1 MTPSSPLRVVL
12 VGFGPVGARFAEELL
27 PAVASGEALLAVVGA
42 ERCDPYN
49 RVMVAEFAVGDAER
63 DELDLVDSESL
74 ISAGVDVRT
83 GTRVVTIDRGAS
95 AVLLD
100 DGSALPYDRL
110 VLATGA
116 RSRIPVLDGLEHVEH
131 SASPGRDDALTE
143 GVCVLRS
150 VDDARRVRDVVAAGG
165 RVVVLGAGVLG
176 IELGMLLARAGA
188 TPSIAHF
195 GPIPMP
201 RQLDRGSAAVLGAAL
216 EDAGLHVIPHTRAEA
231 IVARVDE
238 HGVRRF
244 HALVSSD
251 GRVTEGDLLVLSCG
265 VVARTELAAS
275 ADLRIGGGILVDEH
289 LRAWT
294 DHRIHAIGDCAHI
307 ADPARYLHEASVPGG
322 PSGLIGPG
330 WRQAEWLA
338 RSLIAELRGQAIAP
352 FDEELPGVVLLKADG
367 VDLISA
373 GDVSADPFAPVPR
386 GEVAP
391 GVAVWADPEHG
402 TYTKMV
408 TRDGVLTGF
417 VSVGMPRTAAELSVL
432 YARRAELPA
441 DRSLLLRLDTA
452 DESAPRA
459 TGREAT
465 VCMCNAVTAGTI
477 EDAISDGCDSVAE
490 VGRCTRAGTGC
501 GGCRARISEMITASA
516 REAAPA

>member
-1 MTPSSPLRVVL
+1 MTPAAPLRVVL

-27 PAVASGEALLAVVGA
+27 PSVAGGEVALTVVGA

-49 RVMVAEFAVGDAER
+49 RVMVAEFAVGEAER
-63 DELDLVDSESL
+63 DELDLVDSGSL
-74 ISAGVDVRT
+74 TAAGVDIRA
-83 GTRVVTIDRGAS
+83 GARVVAIDPAESSVR
-95 AVLLD
+95 LD
-100 DGSALPYDRL
+100 DGSSLPYDRL

-116 RSRIPVLDGLEHVEH
+116 RSRIPFLDGLERVDR
-131 SASPGRDDALTE
+131 STSPGLDDALTA

-150 VDDARRVRDVVAAGG
+150 VEDAHQVRDVVAAGG

-176 IELGMLLARAGA
+176 IELGMLLAKAGA
-188 TPSIAHF
+188 APSVAHF

-201 RQLDRGSAAVLGAAL
+201 RQLDRGSAAVLGAVL
-216 EDAGLHVIPHTRAEA
+216 ENAGVHVIPHTRAEA

-238 HGVRRF
+238 HGERRF

-251 GRVTEGDLLVLSCG
+251 GRVTEGELLVLSCG
-265 VVARTELAAS
+265 VVARTELAA
-275 ADLRIGGGILVDEH
+275 AAGLRIGGGVLVDDR

-294 DHRIHAIGDCAHI
+294 APAIHAIGDCAHI
-307 ADPARYLHEASVPGG
+307 ADPSRHLHEASVPGG

-338 RSLIAELRGQAIAP
+338 RSLVAELHGDAIAAYE
-352 FDEELPGVVLLKADG
+352 EELPGVVLLKAEG

-408 TRDGVLTGF
+408 TRGGVLTGF

-432 YARRAELPA
+432 YARRGELPA
-441 DRSLLLRLDTA
+441 DRSLLLRLDAA
-452 DESAPRA
+452 DDAAPRA
-459 TGREAT
+459 TGRDAT

-477 EDAISDGCDSVAE
+477 EDAISDGCDTVAE

-501 GGCRARISEMITASA
+501 GGCRARISDMITASM
-516 REAAPA
+516 REVAPA

>member
-1 MTPSSPLRVVL
+1 MTHSSPLRVVL
-12 VGFGPVGARFAEELL
+12 VGFGPVGARFAEDLL
-27 PAVASGEALLAVVGA
+27 PAVASGEALLTVVGA
-42 ERCDPYN
+42 EPCDPYN

-63 DELDLVDSESL
+63 EELDLVDSVSL
-74 ISAGVDVRT
+74 AAAGVSVRT
-83 GTRVVTIDRGAS
+83 GSRVVRIDTGSS

-100 DGSALPYDRL
+100 DGDSLVYDRL

-116 RSRIPVLDGLEHVEH
+116 RARIPMLDGLERMPQAE
-131 SASPGRDDALTE
+131 SRGLDDGLTA

-150 VDDARRVRDVVAAGG
+150 VDDAQRVRDVVMAGG

-176 IELGMLLARAGA
+176 IELGMLLAKAGA
-188 TPSIAHF
+188 APSIAHF

-216 EDAGLHVIPHTRAEA
+216 EESGLHVIPHTRAEA
-231 IVARVDE
+231 IVASTDE
-238 HGVRRF
+238 GGRRRF

-265 VVARTELAAS
+265 VVARTELAA
-275 ADLRIGGGILVDEH
+275 AAGLRVGGGILVDDR

-307 ADPARYLHEASVPGG
+307 ADPARYLHEAAVPGG

-338 RSLIAELRGQAIAP
+338 ASMLAELRGEEIPAY
-352 FDEELPGVVLLKADG
+352 DEEVPGVVLLKADG
-367 VDLISA
+367 VDLVSA

-408 TRDGVLTGF
+408 TREGVLTGF

-432 YARRAELPA
+432 YARRGELPA
-441 DRSLLLRLDTA
+441 DRSLLLRLDAA
-452 DESAPRA
+452 DDDAPRA
-459 TGREAT
+459 AGRDAT

-477 EDAISDGCDSVAE
+477 EDAISEGCETVAE

-501 GGCRARISEMITASA
+501 GGCRARITDMIAA
-516 REAAPA
+516 AALEAAPA

>member
-1 MTPSSPLRVVL
+1 MRRPPLRVVL
-12 VGFGPVGARFAEELL
+12 VGFGPVGARFAEELQ
-27 PAVASGEALLAVVGA
+27 PSVASGAIALTVVGA

-49 RVMVAEFAVGDAER
+49 RVMVAEYAVGDVER
-63 DELDLVDSESL
+63 DELDLVDAEAL
-74 ISAGVDVRT
+74 RAGGVDIRT
-83 GTRVVTIDRGAS
+83 GVS
-95 AVLLD
+95 AVAID
-100 DGSALPYDRL
+100 SAAHGRCSSTTGRL
-110 VLATGA
+110 SPTTASCSRPAHA
-116 RSRIPVLDGLEHVEH
+116 R
-131 SASPGRDDALTE
+131 ASPCWTGSSTPPSGLDSGLTA

-150 VDDARRVRDVVAAGG
+150 VDDAQQVRDVVAAGG
-165 RVVVLGAGVLG
+165 RVIVLGAGVLG
-176 IELGMLLARAGA
+176 IELGMLLAKAGA
-188 TPSIAHF
+188 TPSVAHF
-195 GPIPMP
+195 GPMPMP
-201 RQLDRGSAAVLGAAL
+201 RQLDRGAAAVLGAAL
-216 EDAGLHVIPHTRAEA
+216 EGAGVHVIPHTRAEA
-231 IVARVDE
+231 IVARVDQ
-238 HGVRRF
+238 HGERRF

-265 VVARTELAAS
+265 VAARTELAS
-275 ADLRIGGGILVDEH
+275 GVGLRVGAGVLVDER

-294 DHRIHAIGDCAHI
+294 DPAIHAIGDCAHI

-338 RSLIAELRGQAIAP
+338 RSLVAELHGEVIDP
-352 FDEELPGVVLLKADG
+352 YDEELPGVVLLKADG
-367 VDLISA
+367 LDLISA

-386 GEVAP
+386 GETGP

-408 TRDGVLTGF
+408 TRAGVLTGF

-441 DRSLLLRLDTA
+441 DRSLLLRLDAAEETT
-452 DESAPRA
+452 PRA
-459 TGREAT
+459 VGRDAT

-477 EDAISDGCDSVAE
+477 EDAITDGCDTVAE

-501 GGCRARISEMITASA
+501 GGCRARISDMIAASA
-516 REAAPA
+516 LEAAPA

>member
-1 MTPSSPLRVVL
+1 MGRPPLRVVL
-12 VGFGPVGARFAEELL
+12 VGFGPVGARFAEELQ
-27 PAVASGEALLAVVGA
+27 PAVASGEIALTVVGA

-49 RVMVAEFAVGDAER
+49 RVMVAEYAVGDVER
-63 DELDLVDSESL
+63 DELDLVDAEAL
-74 ISAGVDVRT
+74 RDTGVDIRT
-83 GTRVVTIDRGAS
+83 GVSAVAIDSAAS
-95 AVLLD
+95 ALRLD
-100 DGSALPYDRL
+100 DGSQLPYDRL

-116 RSRIPVLDGLEHVEH
+116 RSRVPVLDGLEHTAAGLD
-131 SASPGRDDALTE
+131 SGLTA

-150 VDDARRVRDVVAAGG
+150 VDDAQQVRDVVAAGG
-165 RVVVLGAGVLG
+165 RVIVLGAGVLG
-176 IELGMLLARAGA
+176 IELGMLLAKAGA
-188 TPSIAHF
+188 TPSVAHF

-201 RQLDRGSAAVLGAAL
+201 RQLDRGAAAVLGATL
-216 EDAGLHVIPHTRAEA
+216 EGAGVHVIPHTRAEA
-231 IVARVDE
+231 IIAHVGQDGE
-238 HGVRRF
+238 RRF

-265 VVARTELAAS
+265 VVARTELAAGVG
-275 ADLRIGGGILVDEH
+275 LRVGAGVLVDER

-294 DHRIHAIGDCAHI
+294 DPAIHAIGDCAHI

-338 RSLIAELRGQAIAP
+338 RSLVAELRGEVIEP
-352 FDEELPGVVLLKADG
+352 YEEELPGVVLLKADG
-367 VDLISA
+367 LDLISA

-386 GEVAP
+386 GETGP

-408 TRDGVLTGF
+408 TREGVLTGF

-441 DRSLLLRLDTA
+441 DRSLLLRLDAAEET
-452 DESAPRA
+452 APRA
-459 TGREAT
+459 VGRDAT

-477 EDAISDGCDSVAE
+477 EDAITDGCDTVAE

-501 GGCRARISEMITASA
+501 GGCRARIADMIAASA
-516 REAAPA
+516 LEVAPA

>member
-1 MTPSSPLRVVL
+1 MTHSSPLRVVL

-27 PAVASGEALLAVVGA
+27 PAVAGGEVALTVVGA

-63 DELDLVDSESL
+63 DELDLVDSASL
-74 ISAGVDVRT
+74 VAAGVDVRT
-83 GTRVVTIDRGAS
+83 GARVVTIDQS
-95 AVLLD
+95 ARSVLLD
-100 DGSALPYDRL
+100 DGSSLPYDRL

-116 RSRIPVLDGLEHVEH
+116 RSRIPVLDGMEHVEH
-131 SASPGRDDALTE
+131 SASPGLDDGLTA

-150 VDDARRVRDVVAAGG
+150 VDDAHQVREVVAAGG

-176 IELGMLLARAGA
+176 IELGMLLAKAGA
-188 TPSIAHF
+188 SPSIAHF

-238 HGVRRF
+238 QGRRRF

-265 VVARTELAAS
+265 VAARTELAAD
-275 ADLRIGGGILVDEH
+275 AGLRVGAGILVDER
-289 LRAWT
+289 LRSWT
-294 DHRIHAIGDCAHI
+294 DPAIHAIGDCAHI

-338 RSLIAELRGQAIAP
+338 RSLRAELRGEFTPP
-352 FDEELPGVVLLKADG
+352 FDEDLPGVVLLKADG
-367 VDLISA
+367 VDLVSA
-373 GDVSADPFAPVPR
+373 GDVSAEPFAPVPR
-386 GEVAP
+386 GEVGP
-391 GVAVWADPEHG
+391 GVSVWADPEHG

-408 TRDGVLTGF
+408 T
-417 VSVGMPRTAAELSVL
+417 P
-432 YARRAELPA
+432 RRA
-441 DRSLLLRLDTA
+441 
-452 DESAPRA
+452 
-459 TGREAT
+459 
-465 VCMCNAVTAGTI
+465 C
-477 EDAISDGCDSVAE
+477 
-490 VGRCTRAGTGC
+490 
-501 GGCRARISEMITASA
+501 
-516 REAAPA
+516 

>member
-1 MTPSSPLRVVL
+1 MTHSSPLRVVL

-27 PAVASGEALLAVVGA
+27 PAVAGGEVALTVVGA

-63 DELDLVDSESL
+63 DELDLVDSASL
-74 ISAGVDVRT
+74 VAAGVDVRV
-83 GTRVVTIDRGAS
+83 GVRVVRIDQRAR

-100 DGSALPYDRL
+100 DGSSLPYDRL

-116 RSRIPVLDGLEHVEH
+116 RSRIPVLDGLERVEH
-131 SASPGRDDALTE
+131 SASPGLDDGLTD

-150 VDDARRVRDVVAAGG
+150 VEDAHQVRDVVVAGG

-176 IELGMLLARAGA
+176 IELGMLLAKAGA
-188 TPSIAHF
+188 SPSIAHF

-201 RQLDRGSAAVLGAAL
+201 RQLDRGSAAVLGAAM

-231 IVARVDE
+231 IVARVDGE
-238 HGVRRF
+238 GRRRF

-265 VVARTELAAS
+265 VAARTELAAA
-275 ADLRIGGGILVDEH
+275 ADLRIGAGILVDER
-289 LRAWT
+289 LRSWT
-294 DHRIHAIGDCAHI
+294 DPAIHAIGDCAHI
-307 ADPARYLHEASVPGG
+307 ADPVRYLHEASVPGG

-338 RSLIAELRGQAIAP
+338 RSLRAELRGELTPP
-352 FDEELPGVVLLKADG
+352 FDEDLPGVVLLKADG
-367 VDLISA
+367 VELVSA
-373 GDVSADPFAPVPR
+373 GDVSAEPFAPVPR

-391 GVAVWADPEHG
+391 GVSVWADPEHG

-408 TRDGVLTGF
+408 TREGVLTGF

-441 DRSLLLRLDTA
+441 DRSLLLRLDAA
-452 DESAPRA
+452 DEAAPRPM
-459 TGREAT
+459 GREAT
-465 VCMCNAVTAGTI
+465 VCMCNAVTAGSI
-477 EDAISDGCDSVAE
+477 EDAISDGCDTVAE

-501 GGCRARISEMITASA
+501 GGCRARISDMIAASA

>member
-1 MTPSSPLRVVL
+1 MTHATPLRVVL

-27 PAVASGEALLAVVGA
+27 PAVAGGEVALTVVGA
-42 ERCDPYN
+42 ENCDPYN

-63 DELDLVDSESL
+63 DELDLVDSASL
-74 ISAGVDVRT
+74 VAAGAVVRT
-83 GTRVVTIDRGAS
+83 GARVVAIHSADS
-95 AVLLD
+95 AVRLD
-100 DGSALPYDRL
+100 DGTSLGYDRL

-131 SASPGRDDALTE
+131 SASPGLDDGLTA
-143 GVCVLRS
+143 GVCVLRT
-150 VDDARRVRDVVAAGG
+150 VEDAHQVRDVVAAGG

-188 TPSIAHF
+188 APSIAHF

-216 EDAGLHVIPHTRAEA
+216 ENAGVHVIPHTRAEA
-231 IVARVDE
+231 IVARVDDRGE
-238 HGVRRF
+238 RRF

-265 VVARTELAAS
+265 VAARTELASDAG
-275 ADLRIGGGILVDEH
+275 LRVGGGILVDER

-294 DHRIHAIGDCAHI
+294 DPRIHAIGDCAHI
-307 ADPARYLHEASVPGG
+307 GDPALYLHEAVVPGG

-338 RSLIAELRGQAIAP
+338 RAMVAELRGQAFAP
-352 FDEELPGVVLLKADG
+352 FEEELPGVVLLKADG

-386 GEVAP
+386 GEVGP
-391 GVAVWADPEHG
+391 GVAIWADPEHG

-408 TRDGVLTGF
+408 TREGVLTGF

-441 DRSLLLRLDTA
+441 DRSLLLRLDAA
-452 DESAPRA
+452 DDAAPRA

-477 EDAISDGCDSVAE
+477 EDAISDGCDTVVE

-501 GGCRARISEMITASA
+501 GGCRARISDMIASA
-516 REAAPA
+516 TREAAPA